1 MAIPRTRPG
10 NYPAI
15 LSYGFRPFFLL
26 GAIYAGLTVLAWLPI
41 FTGHLETASVFLPV
55 DWHAHELL
63 FGYLAAIITGFL
75 LTAIPN
81 WTGRLPVQGSP
92 LAVLVFLWL
101 AGRVAVLFS
110 GSIGWLA
117 AMVIDCA
124 FLLAVAG
131 AAAIEIVAGRN
142 WRNLKVLA
150 PLCVLL
156 AANVVFH
163 LEAHFAGIADI
174 GRRLGLAA
182 AIVLIMLIGGRI
194 IPSFTRN
201 WLVRENPGRLPV
213 PFARFDGVIIMF
225 STLALA
231 AWTFTPWRLET
242 GLLLIAAALLNL
254 ARLMRWAGERTL
266 RDPLVLVL
274 HVAYFF
280 VPAGLFLCGLGA
292 IFPAVV
298 PPAAGVHMFGVGAIG
313 SMTLS
318 VMSRATLGHTGRA
331 LEADRATCTI
341 FAAIVLAGP
350 VRLAAA
356 FLPEAQGLL
365 HLSALLWSG
374 AFLGFAVFYGRMLM
388 QPRVAPRRPSQVPA
402 PMKEGAVR

>member
-26 GAIYAGLTVLAWLPI
+26 GAAYAGLTVLAWLPI
-41 FTGHLETASVFLPV
+41 FTGRLETASAFLPV

-63 FGYLAAIITGFL
+63 FGYLAAIVTGFL

-92 LAVLVFLWL
+92 LAFLVFLWL

-110 GSIGWLA
+110 GSIGWLP
-117 AMVIDCA
+117 AMVIDSA
-124 FLLAVAG
+124 FLLAVAT
-131 AAAIEIVAGRN
+131 AAAIEIVTGRN

-150 PLCVLL
+150 PLCALL

-163 LEAHFAGIADI
+163 LEAHVAGVADI

-213 PFARFDGVIIMF
+213 PFARFDAVTIVI
-225 STLALA
+225 STIALA
-231 AWTFTPWRLET
+231 AWTFSPWRMET
-242 GLLLIAAALLNL
+242 GLLLVAAALLNL
-254 ARLMRWAGERTL
+254 VRLMRWAGDRTL

-274 HVAYFF
+274 HVAYVF
-280 VPAGLFLCGLGA
+280 VPAGLLLCGLGA
-292 IFPAVV
+292 IFPATV
-298 PPAAGVHMFGVGAIG
+298 PAAAGVHMFGVGAIG
-313 SMTLS
+313 SMTLA

-331 LEADRATCTI
+331 LVADRATCAI
-341 FAAIVLAGP
+341 FVAIVLAGP
-350 VRLAAA
+350 VRLIAA
-356 FLPEAQGLL
+356 FLPDAQALL
-365 HLSALLWSG
+365 HLSAMLWSG
-374 AFLGFAVFYGRMLM
+374 AFLGFAACYGGMLM
-388 QPRVAPRRPSQVPA
+388 RPRVAPRQPSRVPA
-402 PMKEGAVR
+402 GIKESTVR